1 MEERKIEI
9 LLNKY
14 LQGTATAKERTAVE
28 EWYLK
33 FKETERP
40 EITDTFVESS
50 TDRIWQRLEA
60 QFDLPEQTTTIP
72 LHRRISTWAA
82 AAAIVLVAL
91 AGLFYHYSNGSI
103 AERPGL
109 ANQSDVAPGGN
120 KAILTLA
127 NGKKISLNDAENGAL
142 AQQAGISISKTA
154 DGQLVYEPKA
164 LDKELSPKEIS
175 YNTVETPRGGQYQI
189 SLPDGTKV
197 RLNAASSLSY
207 PATFAGQDQRMVQL
221 TGEAYFEVAK
231 DKQHPFTVKSK
242 GQEITVLGTH
252 FNVNAYADEPAV
264 KTALLEGSVKISA
277 GTVAVVI
284 RPGQQA
290 SLKNG
295 NINIE
300 EVNTSV
306 MADWKAGKFRFK
318 NEPLASILRRVSRWY
333 DVEIVYSPGFK
344 DMPTFTGSVSRFDN
358 VSAVL
363 KMLEETSDVKFSIE
377 GKTIKV
383 Q

>member
-1 MEERKIEI
+1 MEDPRTET

-14 LQGTATAKERTAVE
+14 LEGTATAQEAAAVE
-28 EWYLK
+28 AWYLK
-33 FKETERP
+33 FKDTERP
-40 EITDTFVESS
+40 EITDAFIETS
-50 TDRIWQRLEA
+50 TDRIWQRLEK
-60 QFDLPEQTTTIP
+60 QDRLPVPTRTISIK
-72 LHRRISTWAA
+72 LWAA
-82 AAAIVLVAL
+82 AAAIVVVVLG
-91 AGLFYHYSNGSI
+91 GLFYYSNRKSNP
-103 AERPGL
+103 APLL
-109 ANQSDVAPGGN
+109 AKQADIAPGTN
-120 KAILTLA
+120 KAVLTLA
-127 NGKKISLNDAENGAL
+127 DGRKISLNDAKNGAL

-154 DGQLVYEPKA
+154 DGQLVYELKA
-164 LDKELSPKEIS
+164 AEKELNPKEVI
-175 YNTVETPRGGQYQI
+175 YNTIETPRGGQYQI

-197 RLNAASSLSY
+197 WLNAASSLSY
-207 PATFAGQDQRMVQL
+207 PATFAGQRQRMVQL

-231 DKQHPFTVKSK
+231 DRQHPFTVKSK
-242 GQEITVLGTH
+242 GQEIEVLGTH

-264 KTALLEGSVKISA
+264 KTALLEGSVKVSA
-277 GTVAVVI
+277 GTTAVVI

-295 NINIE
+295 SINVE
-300 EVNTSV
+300 EVNTNV

-318 NEPLASILRRVSRWY
+318 DEPLASILRKVSRWY

-344 DMPTFTGSVSRFDN
+344 DMPTFTGSVSRLDN

>member
-1 MEERKIEI
+1 MENRRTET

-14 LQGTATAKERTAVE
+14 LEGTATAQEAAAVE

-33 FKETERP
+33 FKDVERG
-40 EITDTFVESS
+40 EITDTFIETS
-50 TDRIWQRLEA
+50 TDRIWQRLEK
-60 QFDLPEQTTTIP
+60 QHNLPQYKRTISIK
-72 LHRRISTWAA
+72 LWAA
-82 AAAIVLVAL
+82 AAAVVVMVLG
-91 AGLFYHYSNGSI
+91 GLFYYSNRNSNP
-103 AERPGL
+103 APML
-109 ANQSDVAPGGN
+109 AKHADVAPGAN
-120 KAILTLA
+120 KAVLTLA
-127 NGKKISLNDAENGAL
+127 DGRKISLNDAKNGAL

-154 DGQLVYEPKA
+154 DGQLVYELKA
-164 LDKELSPKEIS
+164 GEKELDTKEIS
-175 YNTVETPRGGQYQI
+175 YNTIETPRGGQYQI

-197 RLNAASSLSY
+197 WLNAASSLSY
-207 PATFAGQDQRMVQL
+207 PATFAGQRQRMVQL

-231 DKQHPFTVKSK
+231 DKQHPFTVKST
-242 GQEITVLGTH
+242 GQEIEVLGTH

-264 KTALLEGSVKISA
+264 KTALLEGSVKVSA
-277 GTVAVVI
+277 GTTTVVI

-295 NINIE
+295 SINVE
-300 EVNTSV
+300 EVNTNV

-318 NEPLASILRRVSRWY
+318 DEPLASILRKVSRWY
-333 DVEIVYSPGFK
+333 DVEVVYSPGFK
-344 DMPTFTGSVSRFDN
+344 DMPTFTGSVSRLDN

>member
-1 MEERKIEI
+1 MEDRRTET

-14 LQGTATAKERTAVE
+14 LEGTATPQEAAAVE

-33 FKETERP
+33 FKDVERG
-40 EITDTFVESS
+40 EITDTFIETS
-50 TDRIWQRLEA
+50 TDRIWQRLEK
-60 QFDLPEQTTTIP
+60 QHGLPQYKRTISIK
-72 LHRRISTWAA
+72 LWAA
-82 AAAIVLVAL
+82 AAAVVVVVLG
-91 AGLFYHYSNGSI
+91 GLFYYSNRNSNP
-103 AERPGL
+103 APLL
-109 ANQSDVAPGGN
+109 AKQADVAPGAN
-120 KAILTLA
+120 KAVLTLA
-127 NGKKISLNDAENGAL
+127 DGRKISLNDARNGAL

-154 DGQLVYEPKA
+154 DGQLVYELKA
-164 LDKELSPKEIS
+164 GEKELDTKGFS
-175 YNTVETPRGGQYQI
+175 YNTIETPRGGQYQV

-197 RLNAASSLSY
+197 WLNAASSLSY
-207 PATFAGQDQRMVQL
+207 PTTFAGQRQRMVQL

-231 DKQHPFTVKSK
+231 DKQHPFRVKSK
-242 GQEITVLGTH
+242 SQEIEVLGTH

-277 GTVAVVI
+277 GTAAVVI

-295 NINIE
+295 SINVE

-306 MADWKAGKFRFK
+306 MADWKDGRFRFK
-318 NEPLASILRRVSRWY
+318 NEPLASILRKVSRWY
-333 DVEIVYSPGFK
+333 DVEVVYSPGFK
-344 DMPTFTGSVSRFDN
+344 DMPTFTGSVSRLDN

-363 KMLEETSDVKFSIE
+363 NMLEETSDVKFSIE